1 MVHSFL
7 QPLPLDK
14 GHVSHMGEASEGDE
28 PMGAAVGSGA
38 IGRARGGLTIHTQGV
53 AAEKAGYG
61 GNGSLGG
68 DAADFAGQRMRV
80 RGLEFVASLDALAG
94 TAICC
99 HGSGG

>member
-1 MVHSFL
+1 MVPIVAGL
-7 QPLPLDK
+7 L
-14 GHVSHMGEASEGDE
+14 
-28 PMGAAVGSGA
+28 MGAAVGGGA
-38 IGRARGGLTIHTQGV
+38 MGRSRGELTIQTQGM

-68 DAADFAGQRMRV
+68 DAADAADFAGQWMRV